1 MIFDMKLHGIV
12 IQSVVHTHW
21 LTVHSVLWAE
31 SWPVFGQFVVVPLP
45 KNIKCSSP
53 PNHVCLNECLKPQT
67 LKECVQDSNMW
78 FLRRF
83 QDVIFFF
90 MVHGLVMEK
99 KHSFEQTW
107 FGGDE
112 HFIFLDK
119 GTTTNWPQTV
129 QLSAQWTLWTVSQC
143 VCITLCHRGFTDLSI
158 TKGKTEKTNSQD
170 NEIHFNS
177 KFMSR
182 AESQKQKGS
191 SRLQTGW
198 TGTHWNAGRRGC
210 CCFP

>member
-1 MIFDMKLHGIV
+1 MTGFWESREMTVLVLAALCLMTHNGLLLANPE
-12 IQSVVHTHW
+12 SVSMMSQW
-21 LTVHSVLWAE
+21 R
-31 SWPVFGQFVVVPLP
+31 VFCPNMVV
-45 KNIKCSSP
+45 SS
-53 PNHVCLNECLKPQT
+53 
-67 LKECVQDSNMW
+67 QDEY
-78 FLRRF
+78 L
-83 QDVIFFF
+83 I
-90 MVHGLVMEK
+90 L
-99 KHSFEQTW
+99 
-107 FGGDE
+107 
-112 HFIFLDK
+112 LDK
-119 GTTTNWPQTV
+119 GTMTNWPQTV